1 MTCYLGFDIGG
12 TKCTAIYGECD
23 AAGVVHPIDRAIWPT
38 AGVPPAECVAHF
50 VYEAKELLGRHSA
63 SPNDVAGIGIPCGS
77 PLDNRQGIILSPPNL
92 PGWDRIPIVD
102 WLKKEFPACPHV
114 VLENDANADAL
125 AEWAFGAGKGTKNL
139 IFITFG
145 TGCGAGL
152 ILDGRLYA
160 GTNDYAGECG
170 HLRLAPFGPVGYG
183 KAGSMEGF
191 CSGGG
196 IARLALVRIQERLQM
211 GDKVAWYDPDKPLTT
226 KDIAT
231 AAKGGDAFARE
242 IFAECGT
249 RLGEGLAL
257 MMDLLNPE
265 IIVIGSVFQRAEE
278 LLRPTMEA
286 AIAREALPYTRS
298 VCRVVPAALGDQL
311 GEYAAMALAAIH

>member
-1 MTCYLGFDIGG
+1 MAHYLGFDIGG
-12 TKCTAIYGECD
+12 TKCTAIYGANTASGE
-23 AAGVVHPIDRAIWPT
+23 VKPLDRTVWAT
-38 AGVPPAECVAHF
+38 AGNTPQECIEHF
-50 VYEAKELLGRHSA
+50 TQAAKELLAKHG
-63 SPNDVAGIGIPCGS
+63 VAAKEVKGIGIPCGS

-92 PGWDRIPIVD
+92 PGWDRIPIVQMLQQD
-102 WLKKEFPACPHV
+102 FPQCPHII
-114 VLENDANADAL
+114 LENDANADAL
-125 AEWAFGAGKGTKNL
+125 AEWAFGAGKGTKNM

-152 ILDGRLYA
+152 ILDGRLYS

-196 IARLALVRIQERLQM
+196 IARLALTRIQERLQM
-211 GDKVAWYDPDKPLTT
+211 GEDVPWYNPDKPLTT
-226 KDIAT
+226 KDIA
-231 AAKGGDAFARE
+231 AVAKSGDALAKS

-265 IIVIGSVFQRAEE
+265 RIVIGSVFQRAEE

-286 AIAREALPYTRS
+286 AILCEALPYTRQ
-298 VCRVVPAALGDQL
+298 VCQVVPAALGDQL
-311 GEYAAMALAAIH
+311 GEYAALALASV